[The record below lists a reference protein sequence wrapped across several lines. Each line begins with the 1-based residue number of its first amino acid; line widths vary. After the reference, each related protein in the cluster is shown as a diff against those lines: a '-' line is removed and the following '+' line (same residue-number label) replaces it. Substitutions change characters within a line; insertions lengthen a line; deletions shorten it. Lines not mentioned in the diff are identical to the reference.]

1 MGRGNLWIVPKT
13 KISLTQIASMS
24 AALPL
29 PGKAIVVQ
37 VINGQPVTIEV
48 DGTNAPITAGNF
60 VDLVERGVYDGVMFH
75 RVVREPDPFV
85 VQGGDPRSRDTT
97 IPASQLG
104 TGNFIDPD
112 TNQGRFIPLEI
123 KPQGAAEPVYNQV
136 VTQTPQLQHTRGA
149 VAMARSNTLNSASSQ
164 FYFALDDLPFLDGNY
179 AVFGN
184 VIQGFETVNAVQEGD
199 RISSAKVV
207 QGIVP
212 SRVSSIVSDVNPLNA
227 LVNATNFVNL
237 SLRSLRLPNT
247 PNNYQVTPEDSQQ
260 NPSGV
265 VAGSSNDGIVG
276 SPTDDAINGSQGN
289 DTLTGEAGDDFLRG
303 GKGNDSI
310 SGGVGDD
317 IINGNLGDDTINDDA
332 GNDFLRGGAGNDIL
346 IGGDGNDFLLGDTGS
361 DTLTGGA
368 GADAFVPN
376 TGENLALE
384 AASDIIVDFR
394 PSEGDRIGLT
404 SNLSNT
410 SFTQSGSNTLI
421 QFGGVTLAVVQ
432 NVAPAAVQNA
442 AFAINSPGPF
452 LADNLPSGDAA
463 FRVG

>member
-1 MGRGNLWIVPKT
+1 
-13 KISLTQIASMS
+13 MS

-37 VINGQPVTIEV
+37 VINGLPVTIEV

-136 VTQTPQLQHTRGA
+136 VTQTPQLQHNRGA
-149 VAMARSNTLNSASSQ
+149 VAMARSNALNSASSQ
-164 FYFALDDLPFLDGNY
+164 FYFALDELPFLNGNY

-199 RISSAKVV
+199 RISTAKVV
-207 QGIVP
+207 QGIVA
-212 SRVSSIVSDVNPLNA
+212 SRVSSIVSDVNALNA
-227 LVNATNFVNL
+227 LINATNFVNL
-237 SLRSLRLPNT
+237 SLGSLRLPNT
-247 PNNYQVTPEDSQQ
+247 TNNYQVTSQDSQQ

-265 VAGSSNDGIVG
+265 VAGSSNDGILG

-303 GKGNDSI
+303 GKGNDLI

-317 IINGNLGDDTINDDA
+317 IINGNLGDDTINDDV
-332 GNDFLRGGAGNDIL
+332 GNDFLRGGRGNDVL
-346 IGGDGNDFLLGDTGS
+346 IGGDGNDFLLGDIGS

-368 GADAFVPN
+368 GADTFVLI
-376 TGENLALE
+376 TGENLALDT
-384 AASDIIVDFR
+384 ASDIIVDFR

-432 NVAPAAVQNA
+432 NAAPAAVQNA

-452 LADNLPSGDAA
+452 LVDNLPSGDAA

>member
-1 MGRGNLWIVPKT
+1 
-13 KISLTQIASMS
+13 MS

-60 VDLVERGVYDGVMFH
+60 VDLVERGIYDGVMFH
-75 RVVREPDPFV
+75 RVVRQPDPFV

-112 TNQGRFIPLEI
+112 TNQARFIPLEI
-123 KPQGAAEPVYNQV
+123 KPQGAAQPVYNQV

-149 VAMARSNTLNSASSQ
+149 VAMARSSALNSASSQ
-164 FYFALDDLPFLDGNY
+164 FYFALDDLPFLNGNY

-184 VIQGFETVNAVQEGD
+184 VIQGFETVNAVQQGD
-199 RISSAKVV
+199 RISTAKVV

-212 SRVSSIVSDVNPLNA
+212 SRVSSIISDVNVLNG
-227 LVNATNFVNL
+227 LINTTNFLNL

-247 PNNYQVTPEDSQQ
+247 PNNYQVTSQDSQQ

-265 VAGSSNDGIVG
+265 VGGSGNDRIVG

-289 DTLTGEAGDDFLRG
+289 DSISGEAGDDFLRG

-310 SGGVGDD
+310 SGGVGND
-317 IINGNLGDDTINDDA
+317 ILIGNFGDDTLNGDA
-332 GNDFLRGGAGNDIL
+332 GNDFLRGGQGNDIL
-346 IGGDGNDFLLGDTGS
+346 IGGDGNDILIGDTGNN
-361 DTLTGGA
+361 TLTGGS
-368 GADAFVPN
+368 GADTFVLLGVDP
-376 TGENLALE
+376 
-384 AASDIIVDFR
+384 ASLPFILLLPTSHTIVDFR
-394 PSEGDRIGLT
+394 PEEGDRIALT
-404 SNLSNT
+404 GNLSDT
-410 SFTQSGSNTLI
+410 TFTQSGSNTVI
-421 QFGGVTLAVVQ
+421 NLAGASTVVQ
-432 NVAPAAVQNA
+432 NSNVASVQNA
-442 AFAINSPGPF
+442 AFAIPLSTSPRPN
-452 LADNLPSGDAA
+452 DLPTGDAA
-463 FRVG
+463 LRIG

>member
-1 MGRGNLWIVPKT
+1 MGRGNSWIVPKT

-75 RVVREPDPFV
+75 RVVRQPTPFV
-85 VQGGDPRSRDTT
+85 VPGGDPRSKDPNN
-97 IPASQLG
+97 PASQWG
-104 TGNFIDPD
+104 AGNFIDPE

-123 KPQGAAEPVYNQV
+123 KPQGAAQPVYNQI
-136 VTQTPQLQHTRGA
+136 VTQTPQLPHTRGA
-149 VAMARSNTLNSASSQ
+149 VAMARSNALNSASSQ
-164 FYFALDDLPFLDGNY
+164 FYFALDNLPSLNGNY

-184 VIQGFETVNAVQEGD
+184 VIQGFETVNAVQQGD

-212 SRVSSIVSDVNPLNA
+212 SRVSSIITDVNVLNDFI
-227 LVNATNFVNL
+227 NSTNFVNL
-237 SLRSLRLPNT
+237 PLRALRLANT
-247 PNNYQVTPEDSQQ
+247 PNNYQVTSQDSQQ
-260 NPSGV
+260 NSSGV
-265 VAGSSNDGIVG
+265 LGGSANDRILGA
-276 SPTDDAINGSQGN
+276 PTDDAINGSQGDDN
-289 DTLTGEAGDDFLRG
+289 LTGEAGDDFLRG

-310 SGGVGDD
+310 SAGVGND
-317 IINGNLGDDTINDDA
+317 IINGNVGDDNLNGDA
-332 GNDFLRGGAGNDIL
+332 GNDFLRGGRGNDVL
-346 IGGDGNDFLLGDTGS
+346 IGGDGNDFLVGDIGS
-361 DTLTGGA
+361 DTLTGG
-368 GADAFVPN
+368 GGTDTFVLV
-376 TGENLALE
+376 TGENLDLDT
-384 AASDIIVDFR
+384 ASDIILDFR
-394 PSEGDRIGLT
+394 PGDGDRIGLT

-452 LADNLPSGDAA
+452 LVDNLPSGDAA

>member
-1 MGRGNLWIVPKT
+1 MGRGNSWIVPKT

-75 RVVREPDPFV
+75 RVVRDPEPFV

-104 TGNFIDPD
+104 TGSFIDPD
-112 TNQGRFIPLEI
+112 TNQARFIPLEI

-149 VAMARSNTLNSASSQ
+149 VAMARSNALNSASSQ
-164 FYFALDDLPFLDGNY
+164 FYFALDDLPALNGNY

-199 RISSAKVV
+199 RISTAKVV

-212 SRVSSIVSDVNPLNA
+212 SRVSSIVSDVNALNA

-247 PNNYQVTPEDSQQ
+247 LNNYQVTPEDSQQ

-265 VAGSSNDGIVG
+265 VAGSSNDGLVG

-368 GADAFVPN
+368 GADTFVLI
-376 TGENLALE
+376 TGENLALDT
-384 AASDIIVDFR
+384 ASDIIVDFR

-442 AFAINSPGPF
+442 AFAINSPSPF

>member
-1 MGRGNLWIVPKT
+1 MGRGNSWIVPKT

-75 RVVREPDPFV
+75 RVVRQPTPFV

-104 TGNFIDPD
+104 TGSFIDPE
-112 TNQGRFIPLEI
+112 TNQARFIPLEI
-123 KPQGAAEPVYNQV
+123 KPQGAAQPVYNQI

-149 VAMARSNTLNSASSQ
+149 VAMARSNALNSASSQ
-164 FYFALDDLPFLDGNY
+164 FYFALNDLPSLNGNY

-184 VIQGFETVNAVQEGD
+184 VIQGFETVNAVQQGD
-199 RISSAKVV
+199 RISTAKVV
-207 QGIVP
+207 GGIVP
-212 SRVSSIVSDVNPLNA
+212 SRVSTIITDVNALNA

-237 SLRSLRLPNT
+237 SLGPLRLPNT
-247 PNNYQVTPEDSQQ
+247 LNNYQVTSQDSQQ
-260 NPSGV
+260 SPSGV
-265 VAGSSNDGIVG
+265 VAGSGNNGIVG

-317 IINGNLGDDTINDDA
+317 IINGNLGDDTINGDA

-346 IGGDGNDFLLGDTGS
+346 IGGDGDDFLLGDIGS

-368 GADAFVPN
+368 GADTFVLS
-376 TGENLALE
+376 TGENLALDT
-384 AASDIIVDFR
+384 ASDIIVDFR

-432 NVAPAAVQNA
+432 NAAPAAVQNA

-452 LADNLPSGDAA
+452 LVDNLPSGDAA

>member
-1 MGRGNLWIVPKT
+1 
-13 KISLTQIASMS
+13 MS

-75 RVVREPDPFV
+75 RVVRDPDPFV

-149 VAMARSNTLNSASSQ
+149 VAMARSNALNSASSQ
-164 FYFALDDLPFLDGNY
+164 FYFALDELPFLDGNY

-184 VIQGFETVNAVQEGD
+184 VVQGFETVNAVQEGD
-199 RISSAKVV
+199 RISTAKVV

-212 SRVSSIVSDVNPLNA
+212 SRVSSIVSDVNALNA
-227 LVNATNFVNL
+227 LINATNFLNL
-237 SLRSLRLPNT
+237 SLRALRLPDT
-247 PNNYQVTPEDSQQ
+247 LNNYQLTSQDSQQ

-265 VAGSSNDGIVG
+265 VAGSGNNGIVG

-289 DTLTGEAGDDFLRG
+289 DSVTGEAGDDFLRG

-317 IINGNLGDDTINDDA
+317 IINGNLGDDTINGDA
-332 GNDFLRGGAGNDIL
+332 GNDFLRGGPGNDIL
-346 IGGDGNDFLLGDTGS
+346 IGGDGNDFLVGDSGS

-368 GADAFVPN
+368 GADVFVPS

-384 AASDIIVDFR
+384 TTSDIILDFR

-432 NVAPAAVQNA
+432 NAAPAAVQNA
-442 AFAINSPGPF
+442 AFEINFSNAF
-452 LADNLPSGDAA
+452 VVDTLPSRDAA
-463 FRVG
+463 LSIG

>member
-1 MGRGNLWIVPKT
+1 
-13 KISLTQIASMS
+13 MS

-29 PGKAIVVQ
+29 TGKAIVVQ

-48 DGTNAPITAGNF
+48 DGTNAPITGGNF
-60 VDLVERGVYDGVMFH
+60 VDLVERGIYDGVMFH
-75 RVVREPDPFV
+75 RVVRQPDPFV

-112 TNQGRFIPLEI
+112 TNQARFIPLEI
-123 KPQGAAEPVYNQV
+123 SQGAAQPVYNQI

-149 VAMARSNTLNSASSQ
+149 VAMARSNALNSASSQ
-164 FYFALDDLPFLDGNY
+164 FYFALDDLPFLNGNY

-184 VIQGFETVNAVQEGD
+184 VIQGFETVNAVQQGD
-199 RISSAKVV
+199 RISTAKVV

-212 SRVSSIVSDVNPLNA
+212 SRVSSIVSDVNALNA
-227 LVNATNFVNL
+227 LINSTNFVNL
-237 SLRSLRLPNT
+237 SLGSLRLPNT
-247 PNNYQVTPEDSQQ
+247 TNNYQVTSQDSQQ

-265 VAGSSNDGIVG
+265 VGGSGNNAIVG

-310 SGGVGDD
+310 SGGVGED
-317 IINGNLGDDTINDDA
+317 IINGNLGDDTINDGA
-332 GNDFLRGGAGNDIL
+332 GNDFLRGGRGNDVL
-346 IGGDGNDFLLGDTGS
+346 IGGDGNDFLIGDTGS

-368 GADAFVPN
+368 GADTFVLI
-376 TGENLALE
+376 TGENLELD
-384 AASDIIVDFR
+384 AASDIILDFT
-394 PSEGDRIGLT
+394 PGDGDRIGIT

-432 NVAPAAVQNA
+432 NATPAAVQNA

-452 LADNLPSGDAA
+452 LVDNLPSGDAA

>member
-1 MGRGNLWIVPKT
+1 
-13 KISLTQIASMS
+13 MS

-29 PGKAIVVQ
+29 TGKAIVVQ

-48 DGTNAPITAGNF
+48 DGTNAPITGGNF
-60 VDLVERGVYDGVMFH
+60 VDLVERGIYDGVMFH
-75 RVVREPDPFV
+75 RVVRQPDPFV
-85 VQGGDPRSRDTT
+85 VQGGDPRSKDTT

-112 TNQGRFIPLEI
+112 TNQARFIPLEI
-123 KPQGAAEPVYNQV
+123 KPQGAAQPVYNQV
-136 VTQTPQLQHTRGA
+136 VTQTPQLQHNRGA
-149 VAMARSNTLNSASSQ
+149 VAMARSNALNSASSQ

-184 VIQGFETVNAVQEGD
+184 VIQGFETVNAVQQGD
-199 RISSAKVV
+199 RISTAKVV

-212 SRVSSIVSDVNPLNA
+212 SRVSSIISDVNVLND
-227 LVNATNFVNL
+227 LINSTNFVNL
-237 SLRSLRLPNT
+237 SLRALRLSNT
-247 PNNYQVTPEDSQQ
+247 PNNYQVTSQDSQQ

-265 VAGSSNDGIVG
+265 VGGSANDRIVG

-289 DTLTGEAGDDFLRG
+289 DTITGEAGDDFLRG

-310 SGGVGDD
+310 SGGVGND
-317 IINGNLGDDTINDDA
+317 IINGNLGDDSLNGDA
-332 GNDFLRGGAGNDIL
+332 GNDFLRGGRGNDVL
-346 IGGDGNDFLLGDTGS
+346 IGGDGNDILVGDIGS

-368 GADAFVPN
+368 GADTFVLT
-376 TGENLALE
+376 TGENLALDT
-384 AASDIIVDFR
+384 ASDIIIDFR
-394 PSEGDRIGLT
+394 PGEGDRIGLT

-432 NVAPAAVQNA
+432 NAAPAAVQNA
-442 AFAINSPGPF
+442 AFAINFSTASRPN
-452 LADNLPSGDAA
+452 DLPVGDAA
-463 FRVG
+463 LRIG

>member
-1 MGRGNLWIVPKT
+1 
-13 KISLTQIASMS
+13 MS

-29 PGKAIVVQ
+29 TGKAIVVQ

-48 DGTNAPITAGNF
+48 DGTNAPITGGNF
-60 VDLVERGVYDGVMFH
+60 VDLVERGIYDGVMFH
-75 RVVREPDPFV
+75 RVVRQPEPFV

-104 TGNFIDPD
+104 TGSFIDPD
-112 TNQGRFIPLEI
+112 TNQARFIPLEI
-123 KPQGAAEPVYNQV
+123 KPQGAAQPVYNQV
-136 VTQTPQLQHTRGA
+136 ITQTPQLQHNRGA
-149 VAMARSNTLNSASSQ
+149 VAMARSNALNSASSQ
-164 FYFALDDLPFLDGNY
+164 FYFALDDLPFLNGNY

-184 VIQGFETVNAVQEGD
+184 VIQGFETVNAVQQGD
-199 RISSAKVV
+199 RISTAKVV
-207 QGIVP
+207 LGIVP
-212 SRVSSIVSDVNPLNA
+212 SRVSSIISDVNVLND
-227 LVNATNFVNL
+227 LINSTNFVNL
-237 SLRSLRLPNT
+237 SLRALRLPNT
-247 PNNYQVTPEDSQQ
+247 PNNYQVTAQDSQQ

-265 VAGSSNDGIVG
+265 VGGSGNDRILG

-310 SGGVGDD
+310 SAGVGND
-317 IINGNLGDDTINDDA
+317 IINGNLGDDNLNGDA
-332 GNDFLRGGAGNDIL
+332 GNDFLRGGRGNDVL
-346 IGGDGNDFLLGDTGS
+346 IGGDGNDILVGDIGS

-368 GADAFVPN
+368 GADTFVLS
-376 TGENLALE
+376 TGENLALDT
-384 AASDIIVDFR
+384 ASDIIVDFR
-394 PSEGDRIGLT
+394 PGEGDRIGLT

-432 NVAPAAVQNA
+432 NAAPAAVQNA

-452 LADNLPSGDAA
+452 LVDNLPPGDAA
-463 FRVG
+463 LRIG

>member
-1 MGRGNLWIVPKT
+1 
-13 KISLTQIASMS
+13 MS

-104 TGNFIDPD
+104 TGSFIDPD

-149 VAMARSNTLNSASSQ
+149 VAMARSNALNSASSQ
-164 FYFALDDLPFLDGNY
+164 FYFALDDLPSLNGNY

-184 VIQGFETVNAVQEGD
+184 VIQGFETVNAVQQGD
-199 RISSAKVV
+199 RISTAKVV
-207 QGIVP
+207 GGIVP
-212 SRVSSIVSDVNPLNA
+212 SRVSSIISDVNVLNDFI
-227 LVNATNFVNL
+227 NSTNFVNL
-237 SLRSLRLPNT
+237 SLRALRLTNT
-247 PNNYQVTPEDSQQ
+247 PNNYQVTSQDSQQ

-265 VAGSSNDGIVG
+265 VAGSGNNGIVG

-289 DTLTGEAGDDFLRG
+289 DTLTGEAGDDFIRG

-310 SGGVGDD
+310 SAGVGND
-317 IINGNLGDDTINDDA
+317 IINGNLGDDNLNGDA
-332 GNDFLRGGAGNDIL
+332 GNDFLRGGRGNDVL
-346 IGGDGNDFLLGDTGS
+346 IGGDGNDVFVGDLGS

-368 GADAFVPN
+368 GADTFVPS
-376 TGENLALE
+376 TGENLALDT
-384 AASDIIVDFR
+384 ASDIIVDFR

-432 NVAPAAVQNA
+432 NATPAAVQNA
-442 AFAINSPGPF
+442 AFEINFSTAF
-452 LADNLPSGDAA
+452 VADNLRPGDAA
-463 FRVG
+463 LRIG

>member
-1 MGRGNLWIVPKT
+1 
-13 KISLTQIASMS
+13 MS

-75 RVVREPDPFV
+75 RVVREPNPFV

-149 VAMARSNTLNSASSQ
+149 VAMARSNALDSASSQ
-164 FYFALDDLPFLDGNY
+164 FYFALDDLPALNGNY

-184 VIQGFETVNAVQEGD
+184 VILGFETVNAVQEGD

-212 SRVSSIVSDVNPLNA
+212 SRVSSIVSDVNALNA

-237 SLRSLRLPNT
+237 SLGPLRLPNT
-247 PNNYQVTPEDSQQ
+247 LNNYQVTSQDSQQ
-260 NPSGV
+260 SPSGV
-265 VAGSSNDGIVG
+265 VAGSGNDRIVG

-317 IINGNLGDDTINDDA
+317 IINGNLGDDSFNGDA
-332 GNDFLRGGAGNDIL
+332 GNDFLRGAAGNDIL
-346 IGGDGNDFLLGDTGS
+346 IGGDGDDFLIGDTGS

-368 GADAFVPN
+368 GADAFVPS

-384 AASDIIVDFR
+384 TASDIIVDFM

-432 NVAPAAVQNA
+432 NAAPAAVQNA

-452 LADNLPSGDAA
+452 LVDNLPSGDAA

>member
-1 MGRGNLWIVPKT
+1 LWIVPKT

-37 VINGQPVTIEV
+37 VINGQPVAIEV

-75 RVVREPDPFV
+75 RVVRQPEPFV

-104 TGNFIDPD
+104 TGSFIDPD
-112 TNQGRFIPLEI
+112 TNQARFIPLEI

-136 VTQTPQLQHTRGA
+136 VTQTPQLQHARGA
-149 VAMARSNTLNSASSQ
+149 VAMARSNDLNSASSQ
-164 FYFALDDLPFLDGNY
+164 FYFALDELPFLNGNY

-199 RISSAKVV
+199 RISTAKVV

-212 SRVSSIVSDVNPLNA
+212 SRVSSIVSDVNALNA

-237 SLRSLRLPNT
+237 SLGPLRLPNT
-247 PNNYQVTPEDSQQ
+247 LNNYQVTPQDSQQ
-260 NPSGV
+260 SPSGV
-265 VAGSSNDGIVG
+265 VAGSGNDRIVG

-317 IINGNLGDDTINDDA
+317 IINGNLGDDTINGDA

-346 IGGDGNDFLLGDTGS
+346 IGGDGNDFLLGDIGS

-368 GADAFVPN
+368 GADTFVLS
-376 TGENLALE
+376 TGENLALDT
-384 AASDIIVDFR
+384 ASDIIVDFR